1 MDFITEIGF
10 DAVRGKV
17 GEFQQWL
24 ADHEPL
30 LAESAPE
37 GEEYLGTY
45 AVVLSTEKEAGQFRQ
60 LWRHHSYGAQD
71 AYAAAMK
78 GDGKFATL
86 NDEMA
91 ARFMDQEKGAHS
103 SQSVLKTVVDT
114 SFWGGA

>member
-10 DAVRGKV
+10 DANRGTV

-24 ADHEPL
+24 ADNEQR
-30 LAESAPE
+30 LADSAPE
-37 GEEYLGTY
+37 GWEYMGTY

-78 GDGKFATL
+78 EDGLFAKL

-91 ARFMDQEKGAHS
+91 TRFIDQDREAHC
-103 SQSVLKTVVDT
+103 SQSVLKAVADT